1 MGGFVIDE
9 KELVGVQVEQSGG
22 YREWCK
28 WATSRAVDVDLA
40 TWNVLESGEKAR
52 VNGASV
58 LYAGSGV

>member
-28 WATSRAVDVDLA
+28 WATSRA
-40 TWNVLESGEKAR
+40 
-52 VNGASV
+52 
-58 LYAGSGV
+58 GV